1 MTTFK
6 FGNMTCSMSE
16 VFYETRLSYGI
27 MNIKPVVPYHVLVI
41 PKRVTNRVSDL
52 DYDEL
57 CDLMTSAQE
66 IGSVLEKY
74 TNSTAITYI
83 IHDGKD
89 AGQTVP
95 HVHIHI
101 IPRKHGD
108 CAIAEQLTAEEI
120 TSRAEELSQLF

>member
-1 MTTFK
+1 MNTFK
-6 FGNMTCSMSE
+6 FGNMTCDMSE

-27 MNIKPVVPYHVLVI
+27 VNIKPVVPYHVLVI
-41 PKRVTNRVSDL
+41 PKRVTDRVSDL

-108 CAIAEQLTAEEI
+108 CIVAEQLTAEEI
-120 TSRAEELSQLF
+120 ISRAEELSQLF